1 MKFNLSI
8 LLLIAS
14 SAAATAQV
22 KNPVSDGLRD
32 ILPGRQKNT
41 IAAIE
46 EMPAVKFSYKP
57 TADQMT
63 FGHLVTHMIEANN
76 ALCSKAS
83 GVSEPK
89 VTEVKE
95 TDGKDKL
102 VTAVKASFDFC
113 SDALSK
119 MDDSKLGEM
128 TKGFG
133 DKQVTRAWAALVLA
147 SSWAD
152 HYGMAAMYLRLNG
165 LTPPSA
171 TKAPAAK
178 K

>member
-1 MKFNLSI
+1 MKLNLSV
-8 LLLIAS
+8 LLLLVSSVAAS
-14 SAAATAQV
+14 AQT
-22 KNPVSDGLRD
+22 KNPISDALRE

-41 IAAIE
+41 IAAAE
-46 EMPAVKFSYKP
+46 EMPAAKFSYKP

-63 FGHLVTHMIEANN
+63 FGHLMTHIVEANN

-89 VTEVKE
+89 ITEVKD
-95 TDGKDKL
+95 TDDKDKL
-102 VTAVKASFDFC
+102 VTALKASFDFC
-113 SDALSK
+113 SNALSK

-147 SSWAD
+147 SSWSD
-152 HYGMAAMYLRLNG
+152 HYGAEAMYLRLNN

-171 TKAPAAK
+171 TKK
-178 K
+178 

>member
-1 MKFNLSI
+1 MKMNLAVLVLIFSSMAAGAETKNPI
-8 LLLIAS
+8 SDALREIAS
-14 SAAATAQV
+14 
-22 KNPVSDGLRD
+22 
-32 ILPGRQKNT
+32 GRQKN
-41 IAAIE
+41 ILAAVD
-46 EMPAVKFSYKP
+46 EMPAAKFNYKP

-63 FGHLVTHMIEANN
+63 FGHLVTHIIEANN

-89 VTEVKE
+89 I
-95 TDGKDKL
+95 
-102 VTAVKASFDFC
+102 TAVKDTDDKDTLTKALKASFDFC

-147 SSWAD
+147 SSWSD

-171 TKAPAAK
+171 VK

>member
-1 MKFNLSI
+1 MKLNLSV
-8 LLLIAS
+8 LLLIVSSVAAS
-14 SAAATAQV
+14 AQT
-22 KNPVSDGLRD
+22 KNPVSDALRE

-41 IAAIE
+41 IAAAE
-46 EMPAVKFSYKP
+46 EMPAAKFSYKP

-63 FGHLVTHMIEANN
+63 FGHLMTHMIEANN

-89 VTEVKE
+89 ITEVKD
-95 TDGKDKL
+95 TDDKDKL
-102 VTAVKASFDFC
+102 VTALKASFDFC
-113 SDALSK
+113 SNALSK

-133 DKQVTRAWAALVLA
+133 DKQVTRGWAALVLA
-147 SSWAD
+147 SSWSD
-152 HYGMAAMYLRLNG
+152 HYATEAMYLRLNN

-171 TKAPAAK
+171 TKK
-178 K
+178 